1 DGTPTVQLPSAREV
15 IPARATNIL
24 IRAAQ
29 GYTGREA
36 EGAAE
41 AVYAAFAQDNDG
53 YPTWDG
59 WEDTYVYVWEEK
71 PGLRE
76 FINAVRKETGLV
88 LVLFVFISL
97 TAVFLVGAIFWSM
110 VSEKT
115 KDIGILRA
123 VGAGRVGVAWLFVRY
138 GLAIGIVG
146 SLVGGALAYV
156 IVTNI
161 NPIHEW
167 LGQTLNL
174 YIWDPSVYY
183 FTEIPSRVEPDKALI
198 VLAGGVLFSALGALI
213 PAARAA
219 SMNPVRALRFE

>member
-1 DGTPTVQLPSAREV
+1 MTPEELEVVARDV
-15 IPARATNIL
+15 YKIFSDPRLDTPDSNQ
-24 IRAAQ
+24 IRD
-29 GYTGREA
+29 YI
-36 EGAAE
+36 
-41 AVYAAFAQDNDG
+41 Y
-53 YPTWDG
+53 TWDN
-59 WEDTYVYVWEEK
+59 K
-71 PGLRE
+71 PGLAQL
-76 FINAVRKETGLV
+76 IAAVRKETVLV
-88 LVLFVFISL
+88 LVLFSIISL
-97 TAVFLVGAIFWSM
+97 VAVVLILTIFWSII
-110 VSEKT
+110 SEKT

-167 LGQTLNL
+167 LGKQLGL